1 MDSRNGFLVFDTQD
15 DAFTFI
21 SDNAYYG
28 PLKAGGEL
36 QIVPVFT
43 RQLAIEPPFERHFLY
58 DGDFEGSSTSSWM
71 HGSRWTPEL
80 FFTTPSEELR

>member
-15 DAFTFI
+15 DAYKFT

-28 PLKAGGEL
+28 PLKAGGAL
-36 QIVPVFT
+36 QVVPVLT
-43 RQLAIEPPFERHFLY
+43 RQLAIEPPFERHFLQ
-58 DGDFEGSSTSSWM
+58 DGDFDDSSTSLWM